1 MLVVG
6 LTGGIGSGKSTVGAL
21 LERRGA
27 QLVDADEL
35 GRLAL
40 EPGQPAWHAVVGQF
54 GQEILIPGT
63 MDIDRRRLADMVFTD
78 PHKLA
83 VLNEIVHPVILSG
96 IADVLE
102 SLAGTDSIVVID
114 AALLYEIGLA
124 DAVGKLIVVIAESD
138 LRIERLMRDRN
149 MSYEE
154 VQARIDAQ
162 AEPSEAAA
170 KADFVVRNDWS
181 VAKLEAET
189 DRLWDQLSALPQ
201 P

>member
-6 LTGGIGSGKSTVGAL
+6 LTGGIGSGKSTLGAL
-21 LERRGA
+21 LAVRGA
-27 QLVDADEL
+27 HLIDADEL

-54 GQEILIPGT
+54 GKEILIPGT
-63 MDIDRRRLADMVFTD
+63 MVLDRRRLADMVFADT
-78 PHKLA
+78 HKLA
-83 VLNEIVHPVILSG
+83 VLNEIVHPVILAR

-102 SLAGTDSIVVID
+102 SLEGTDSIVVID

-124 DAVGKLIVVIAESD
+124 EAVGRLIVVVAESD
-138 LRIERLMRDRN
+138 IRIERLMRDRD
-149 MSYEE
+149 MTQEE

-162 AEPSEAAA
+162 ADSSEAAA
-170 KADFVVRNDWS
+170 KADFVVRNDWTIE
-181 VAKLEAET
+181 KLEAEAQ
-189 DRLWDQLSALPQ
+189 RLWEHLRALPQ